1 MQRASAPSYD
11 RFKLIVA
18 VILAIIILLML
29 LRGCDTNVTP
39 AGPAE
44 QTASPITTE
53 EPALLPD
60 SAVTDLPSNTT
71 ETFTASA
78 IESTVAATAS
88 ATLTEPTETSAS
100 SDTTLTASPEP
111 ASVESTATVVV
122 TETPASG
129 DASPTV
135 SPEPASAEPTATSI
149 ATETPASGETAACN
163 TSSPS
168 RLAVGQ
174 QAHVLQRLNL
184 RSDASINAQIIN
196 TNPTGTQVEVIGGPI
211 CTPVGERAYLWWQIR
226 LPDGTEGWSAETPL
240 NQSGYFLEPIS

>member
-11 RFKLIVA
+11 RFKLIIT

-29 LRGCDTNVTP
+29 LRGCAINATP
-39 AGPAE
+39 ASPAE
-44 QTASPITTE
+44 QIASPITTE
-53 EPALLPD
+53 EPVLPPD
-60 SAVTDLPSNTT
+60 STVTDSPSHAT
-71 ETFTASA
+71 ETFTSSP
-78 IESTVAATAS
+78 IEPTVS
-88 ATLTEPTETSAS
+88 ATLIEPTATSAS
-100 SDTTLTASPEP
+100 SDATPTASVEP
-111 ASVESTATVVV
+111 ASVEPTATVVA
-122 TETPASG
+122 TETPAS
-129 DASPTV
+129 AETTPTSSPD
-135 SPEPASAEPTATSI
+135 SAGAEPTATVV
-149 ATETPASGETAACN
+149 AAETPASGETASCN

-174 QAHVLQRLNL
+174 GARVLQRLNL
-184 RSDASINAQIIN
+184 RSDASINATIIN